1 MEIQALGIFQ
11 ALAPP
16 PEEIMET
23 PPTSSQLTGKL
34 LLMPSIND
42 NTGRSCVVHINF
54 NINTE
59 LDSLREVNQ
68 QLSEDNQELRDQL
81 VLVQLS
87 EGIIETQP
95 ISAQLMGK
103 SFLMPSVTT

>member
-1 MEIQALGIFQ
+1 MEIQALGSFQ

-16 PEEIMET
+16 PEEIMEI
-23 PPTSSQLTGKL
+23 PPTSSQLTGKS

-42 NTGRSCVVHINF
+42 NTGRSYVVQINF
-54 NINTE
+54 NIDTE

-68 QLSEDNQELRDQL
+68 QLSKSNQELRDQL
-81 VLVQLS
+81 ASVQLS
-87 EGIIETQP
+87 EGIMETQP

-103 SFLMPSVTT
+103 SCLQ